1 MKVLFVCEGNVNRS
15 QMAAAFLHERAPE
28 IEVRTAGT
36 LTPPQHEE
44 KAVAVVTPNSVAAM
58 KEKGIDISEARMH
71 RLTKEMVDEA
81 DLVILV
87 GPTLG
92 GPLPDFLVKRDGL
105 REWGVPD
112 PGYGVIPFE
121 EARDL
126 IEAKVEALAGE
137 LAS

>member
-1 MKVLFVCEGNVNRS
+1 
-15 QMAAAFLHERAPE
+15 MAAAFLHERAPE
-28 IEVRTAGT
+28 TTIRTAGT
-36 LTPPQHEE
+36 LTPPERE
-44 KAVAVVTPNSVAAM
+44 GRPVSDVTPNSVAAM
-58 KEKGIDISEARMH
+58 KEKGIDIREARMH

-81 DLVILV
+81 NLVVLV

-92 GPLPDFLVKRDGL
+92 GPLPGFLAKREGL

-121 EARDL
+121 QARDL
-126 IEAKVEALAGE
+126 IEAKVEALARE